1 MRRLLVVEGDEGGVE
16 EDDAED
22 EGLEVCVLHLGS
34 VRGGMRA
41 RVRVGTAVR
50 VRAKAKAKV
59 RVRVRVNQ
67 RAPPARAPPC
77 DTCWWVGASGAR
89 VGWRATAP

>member
-1 MRRLLVVEGDEGGVE
+1 
-16 EDDAED
+16 
-22 EGLEVCVLHLGS
+22 
-34 VRGGMRA
+34 MRA

-50 VRAKAKAKV
+50 VRAKAKVRV

-77 DTCWWVGASGAR
+77 DTCWWAGACGAR

>member
-1 MRRLLVVEGDEGGVE
+1 M
-16 EDDAED
+16 
-22 EGLEVCVLHLGS
+22 LHLGS

-41 RVRVGTAVR
+41 RVRVGTGVR
-50 VRAKAKAKV
+50 VRAKAKV
-59 RVRVRVNQ
+59 RVRVRVRVRVSQ